1 MYVKMNF
8 VFGVCLYLICSGM
21 IFTTVHAENE
31 INAPS
36 SHLATATSE
45 QRVNFDNVYGIEIE
59 LPIAGDIELSA
70 VEGNEVVIK
79 LEKLGEVVA
88 GRTDEDSVKG
98 YLDAV
103 TLDASKVDDIL
114 QLKLNLPEASDGIV
128 KLTRVN
134 CFIETPP
141 DVSLKV
147 RTTDG
152 NIRVNGI
159 RGEIELETE
168 IGNVHLKETTGKYRV
183 NVGEGR
189 IYGKIF
195 LTGGDDAFK
204 TQSGAIDLVILDEV
218 ATAMDVTA
226 IGGGISLRLPE
237 NFAAEMELE
246 TASNDQHAITIDL
259 PVEIENAFVGDMM
272 RAWLN
277 GGGPLLRL
285 KASDRIAILALDSE
299 THENETDADEN
310 QNSHLQLMPKIIE
323 PPRIDGVLFE
333 KAWSK
338 AVPLSAFYKAD
349 GTDTANEP
357 TQAFLM
363 WDDSFL
369 YIGIK
374 AYDSQ
379 MEHLRIS
386 QTEKDSA
393 VWDDDALEVLIDPN
407 PATSLYYDL
416 IINPI
421 GTVFDQVIKSDY
433 PVDLRFAPVGD
444 KRRRTDDI
452 PPKSV
457 ADPAWDSLARIR
469 TQITSRFWSVEIAL
483 PLAAMESIS
492 PKDWNFS
499 LHRKAQHHREYSHW
513 PSTDDTG
520 YPWWPHEREQ
530 MAKLRRT
537 DGNPQDTP
545 VAEKLE
551 IAAIEL
557 DGNKSIPTSEILQ
570 LIPFQPGDVVT
581 INELSWLKRELADS
595 SWFREM
601 RLETSA
607 ANPNSDEYEVG
618 ATHASPPRT
627 EEANIPPFKVT
638 VHIHVTEHPTRIAKG
653 LDLRRNRFFHSRLLR
668 EWFKLDAGRLALDEL
683 NIKEQLIT
691 QLYRNHGYK
700 LAEVS
705 HQFFD
710 NYLLIDIDEGHLDEI
725 RFVGNKQISLDEL
738 TASLG
743 LRPGH
748 VYHQTQGE
756 VQINL
761 MQTRLSQ
768 TTPYFKAIENW
779 EVKQEGNKNVLI
791 VEVKERSL
799 TNWSVLPRINF
810 SRVHGLILGG
820 NGEIAT
826 AKNNGGRAFG
836 SLSNGLASSV
846 WNYQLGGEKIWF
858 SGRPLITGGSVYRL
872 TDILYDAALSTEEE
886 FLASAIFGDS
896 TLDYYQRQGYQAW
909 LTQILTPSTNIT
921 LEFTDDKHQNLSRST
936 NWSLFDRRTP
946 KHRNKRI
953 DEGDMRS
960 ISATFWFDNRDH
972 KSYQRKHF
980 RVTPGA
986 NPLTR
991 RGWRGYFSVEYTDEQ
1006 LKSDF
1011 DFTRYDFQ
1019 VIRYN
1024 PLFRRHNLDFRMWG
1038 SFSDTHLPRQRLL
1051 YLGNIGTLRGYDL
1064 NEFIGDNMLLLN
1076 VEYRMYFGQL
1086 GDPENP
1092 GAIGGVATIF
1102 LDTGDAWF
1110 DDERFELD
1118 RLNTSVGVGLSL
1130 FSGVS
1135 AGMAGPGALRIEVA
1149 RALRENRNVRLTLR
1163 LSQLF

>member
-246 TASNDQHAITIDL
+246 TVSDDQHAITIDL

-272 RAWLN
+272 RGWLN

-310 QNSHLQLMPKIIE
+310 QNSHLQSMPKIIE

-379 MEHLRIS
+379 MEHLHIS

-499 LHRKAQHHREYSHW
+499 LHRKAQHHRE
-513 PSTDDTG
+513 
-520 YPWWPHEREQ
+520 
-530 MAKLRRT
+530 
-537 DGNPQDTP
+537 
-545 VAEKLE
+545 
-551 IAAIEL
+551 
-557 DGNKSIPTSEILQ
+557 
-570 LIPFQPGDVVT
+570 F
-581 INELSWLKRELADS
+581 
-595 SWFREM
+595 
-601 RLETSA
+601 
-607 ANPNSDEYEVG
+607 
-618 ATHASPPRT
+618 
-627 EEANIPPFKVT
+627 
-638 VHIHVTEHPTRIAKG
+638 
-653 LDLRRNRFFHSRLLR
+653 
-668 EWFKLDAGRLALDEL
+668 
-683 NIKEQLIT
+683 
-691 QLYRNHGYK
+691 
-700 LAEVS
+700 
-705 HQFFD
+705 
-710 NYLLIDIDEGHLDEI
+710 
-725 RFVGNKQISLDEL
+725 
-738 TASLG
+738 
-743 LRPGH
+743 
-748 VYHQTQGE
+748 
-756 VQINL
+756 
-761 MQTRLSQ
+761 
-768 TTPYFKAIENW
+768 
-779 EVKQEGNKNVLI
+779 
-791 VEVKERSL
+791 
-799 TNWSVLPRINF
+799 
-810 SRVHGLILGG
+810 
-820 NGEIAT
+820 
-826 AKNNGGRAFG
+826 
-836 SLSNGLASSV
+836 
-846 WNYQLGGEKIWF
+846 
-858 SGRPLITGGSVYRL
+858 
-872 TDILYDAALSTEEE
+872 
-886 FLASAIFGDS
+886 
-896 TLDYYQRQGYQAW
+896 
-909 LTQILTPSTNIT
+909 
-921 LEFTDDKHQNLSRST
+921 
-936 NWSLFDRRTP
+936 
-946 KHRNKRI
+946 
-953 DEGDMRS
+953 
-960 ISATFWFDNRDH
+960 
-972 KSYQRKHF
+972 
-980 RVTPGA
+980 
-986 NPLTR
+986 
-991 RGWRGYFSVEYTDEQ
+991 
-1006 LKSDF
+1006 
-1011 DFTRYDFQ
+1011 
-1019 VIRYN
+1019 
-1024 PLFRRHNLDFRMWG
+1024 
-1038 SFSDTHLPRQRLL
+1038 
-1051 YLGNIGTLRGYDL
+1051 
-1064 NEFIGDNMLLLN
+1064 
-1076 VEYRMYFGQL
+1076 
-1086 GDPENP
+1086 
-1092 GAIGGVATIF
+1092 
-1102 LDTGDAWF
+1102 
-1110 DDERFELD
+1110 
-1118 RLNTSVGVGLSL
+1118 
-1130 FSGVS
+1130 
-1135 AGMAGPGALRIEVA
+1135 
-1149 RALRENRNVRLTLR
+1149 
-1163 LSQLF
+1163 